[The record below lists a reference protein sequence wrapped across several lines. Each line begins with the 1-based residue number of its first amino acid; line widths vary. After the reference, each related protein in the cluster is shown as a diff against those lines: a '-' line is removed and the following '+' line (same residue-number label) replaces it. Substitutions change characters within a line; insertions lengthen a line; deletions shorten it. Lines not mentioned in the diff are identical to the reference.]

1 VGSAG
6 RDDGDNE
13 HLEHGD
19 TPCSRPSMSI
29 RSTAVT
35 SSRTR
40 VIRSPVARL
49 SNQRSG
55 NCSLLRLT
63 RFAIVLRRSRMTFW
77 LEGIVH
83 DETAWP

>member
-1 VGSAG
+1 MRLRPAAAAG
-6 RDDGDNE
+6 RGEEREGGIEPEEDDGDNE

-19 TPCSRPSMSI
+19 DALLEASMSI

-55 NCSLLRLT
+55 NCC
-63 RFAIVLRRSRMTFW
+63 MC
-77 LEGIVH
+77 E
-83 DETAWP
+83 